1 MKKIT
6 LAVVSVCFLASGAFA
21 QYFGASSSSGGSTKE
36 AKKACK
42 AAKEANTMEAYMD
55 FLTRFPDYECKD
67 KQDKN
72 VRELLQELTY
82 QNVINSSNPQDYLS
96 YMETYKD
103 DSRIPDLR
111 KSLEKA
117 RFNSIQR
124 SNKTKDWQAFVRMY
138 PRSEYLSTA
147 MAKYGQLS
155 LQEAKKL
162 NSVLAYNFWMKR
174 FSRSSPQ
181 DAEQVK
187 AKIAEL
193 QSKQGKPSQVPYAA
207 LGTEDLLAKARKAV
221 PELGRHECIMGLA
234 RAVQTAPD
242 PYGAEAEKI
251 RGQLEKL
258 SKSEKT
264 PIPSLCKNLE
274 PNVTGENKMLLARSV
289 WVIERVQKQKKE
301 IEKSVSGV
309 RKTAN
314 LGQMV
319 NNLATAISED
329 YYGAEIADEAE
340 GEQPGNPE
348 NPQDLASVNAQEAAR
363 RAEAAGTVLQDIPT
377 QEVDPLLDNLDDH
390 VDLLTEIIAWVERPS
405 LSMSSMPAPQAPTAP
420 MTQ

>member
-1 MKKIT
+1 MRKIT
-6 LAVVSVCFLASGAFA
+6 LSVLFVCLAASGAFA
-21 QYFGASSSSGGSTKE
+21 QYFGASSSGGGNTKE

-72 VRELLQELTY
+72 VKELLQELTY
-82 QNVINSSNPQDYLS
+82 QNVVNSSNPQDYLS

-111 KSLEKA
+111 KALEKA

-124 SNKTKDWQAFVRMY
+124 SNKIKDWQAFVRMY
-138 PRSEYLSTA
+138 PKSEYLNTA
-147 MAKYGQLS
+147 MAKYAQLS
-155 LQEAKKL
+155 LQDAKKL
-162 NSVLAYNFWMKR
+162 DSVLAYNFWMRR
-174 FSRSSPQ
+174 FSRLPG
-181 DAEQVK
+181 AEEVK
-187 AKIAEL
+187 AKIVEL
-193 QSKQGKPSQVPYAA
+193 QSKQGKPSQVPYAD
-207 LGTEDLLAKARKAV
+207 LGVEDLLAKARKSV
-221 PELGRHECIMGLA
+221 PDLARHECVMALA
-234 RAVQTAPD
+234 RAVQASPD

-264 PIPSLCKNLE
+264 PIPALCKNLE

-314 LGQMV
+314 LSQMV
-319 NNLATAISED
+319 QNLAAAVSED

-348 NPQDLASVNAQEAAR
+348 NPQDLASTNAQEAAR
-363 RAEAAGTVLQDIPT
+363 RAEGASTTLQDIPT
-377 QEVDPLLDNLDDH
+377 QEVDPLLDSLDDH

-405 LSMSSMPAPQAPTAP
+405 VSMVSMPAPQAPPAP